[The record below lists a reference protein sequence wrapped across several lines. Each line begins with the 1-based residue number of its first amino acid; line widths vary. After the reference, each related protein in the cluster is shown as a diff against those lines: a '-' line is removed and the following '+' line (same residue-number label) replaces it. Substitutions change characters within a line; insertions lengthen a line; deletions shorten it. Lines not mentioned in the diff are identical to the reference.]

1 MPEDK
6 MITEQVDLRKYR
18 NEPEIKAQ
26 EINKRRSGLLSM
38 GFGQSWIDSL
48 QESRPTLY
56 APEVVRGH
64 IDGLS
69 QRGFTNPNKMIESL
83 PAILGYAFENID
95 AKLEGLRQRGFS
107 NPHKMIESSPAI
119 LGLAFE
125 NIDAKLEG
133 LRQRGF
139 TNPHKM
145 IESLPAILGLAFE
158 NIDAKLEGLR
168 QRGFTNPNKM
178 IESSP
183 AILGLAFENIDAKLE
198 GLRQRGF
205 TNPNKMIESSPAILG
220 LAFENIDLRLKMFNK
235 LISHYGLN
243 FDAIEL
249 MEGNYFL
256 FSSKIDKMWTLPR
269 ILAEFQLGPNDAD
282 SKLIR
287 NIVGFNLEDVLV
299 ALKNKPS
306 GEKIADFMRRVRA
319 IKEQKIPKA
328 EKRRIIKDELAGF
341 DKVKRRYLRG
351 YR

>member
-83 PAILGYAFENID
+83 PAMLGYAFENID

-107 NPHKMIESSPAI
+107 NPHKMIES
-119 LGLAFE
+119 
-125 NIDAKLEG
+125 
-133 LRQRGF
+133 
-139 TNPHKM
+139 
-145 IESLPAILGLAFE
+145 LPAILGLAFE
-158 NIDAKLEGLR
+158 NIDR
-168 QRGFTNPNKM
+168 
-178 IESSP
+178 
-183 AILGLAFENIDAKLE
+183 
-198 GLRQRGF
+198 
-205 TNPNKMIESSPAILG
+205 
-220 LAFENIDLRLKMFNK
+220 RLKMFNK

-351 YR
+351 YPEL

>member
-83 PAILGYAFENID
+83 PAILG
-95 AKLEGLRQRGFS
+95 
-107 NPHKMIESSPAI
+107 
-119 LGLAFE
+119 LAFE
-125 NIDAKLEG
+125 NID
-133 LRQRGF
+133 R
-139 TNPHKM
+139 
-145 IESLPAILGLAFE
+145 
-158 NIDAKLEGLR
+158 
-168 QRGFTNPNKM
+168 
-178 IESSP
+178 
-183 AILGLAFENIDAKLE
+183 
-198 GLRQRGF
+198 
-205 TNPNKMIESSPAILG
+205 
-220 LAFENIDLRLKMFNK
+220 RLKMFNK

-351 YR
+351 YPEL